1 LSSAE
6 FITLSTKFRRKDTM
20 EEKVLKQL
28 TPKTKQ
34 AALKQGASILIQIQ
48 NLKRKKENL
57 MSNIEKTQEK
67 LERLQKTLQEQ
78 QTQLSVFNKETKN
91 WEEAIE
97 DLKMRFQL
105 TQSEILEV
113 QSELLRSQI
122 KNLEKQCGLQETGQ
136 TERF

>member
-1 LSSAE
+1 
-6 FITLSTKFRRKDTM
+6 M

-28 TPKTKQ
+28 TPKSAKG
-34 AALKQGASILIQIQ
+34 ALKQGASILIQIQ
-48 NLKRKKENL
+48 NLNRKKENL

-97 DLKMRFQL
+97 DLKVKFQL